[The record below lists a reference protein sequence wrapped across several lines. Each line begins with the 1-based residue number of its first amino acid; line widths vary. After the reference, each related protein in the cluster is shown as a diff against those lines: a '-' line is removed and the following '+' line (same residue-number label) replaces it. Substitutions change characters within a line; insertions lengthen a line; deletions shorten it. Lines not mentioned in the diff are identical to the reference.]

1 MSDNNSGTDEQS
13 QPASWKFQIEES
25 ILILLLFLS
34 MIGVWITDKTPSDG
48 YWYWM
53 IMIFLFGL
61 AAMIIGGMRAKK
73 REHLLRDV
81 LLVQTMHWGGS
92 MLIVLAAFSLLHSGR
107 LDSENTGLVIL
118 LILALATF
126 LDGIRVG
133 WRFSMAGVFLGITAV
148 LAGHMR
154 HFIWPVIL
162 LAVFIVFITIAF
174 QSWQRKRAG
183 D

>member
-1 MSDNNSGTDEQS
+1 MSDNNSGIDDQS
-13 QPASWKFQIEES
+13 RPVRWKFQIEET
-25 ILILLLFLS
+25 ILILLLILS
-34 MIGVWITDKTPSDG
+34 VIGSWITDKTPADG

-53 IMIFLFGL
+53 IMIFVFGL
-61 AAMIIGGMRAKK
+61 SAMIIGGIRAKQ
-73 REHLLRDV
+73 REHLLRD
-81 LLVQTMHWGGS
+81 LLAVQTMHWGGS
-92 MLIVLAAFSLLHSGR
+92 MLIVLATFSLLHAGR

-154 HFIWPVIL
+154 HFIWAVIL
-162 LAVFIVFITIAF
+162 LAAFIVFITIAF
-174 QSWQRKRAG
+174 QSWQRKRL
-183 D
+183 DE